1 MSKRTSMIF
10 LVIAATGFGLLIW
23 YFARNTYWDEL
34 VIPSAMQGEARTNPF
49 YAAERFVETLGGTSE
64 RRQVLGTPPT
74 PNAVVIL
81 NNWHWSL
88 IAHRRQQLEEWVR
101 AGGRLVIDHTISG
114 GQDDLESFSGLKFS
128 YPERDTNDDEE
139 SEDEDESEIESDS
152 ESKSSDENIKNDRD
166 ETYFESGIC
175 GTLLASYSKKSSD
188 LRDRYT
194 VCELEPVTFITSS
207 RPVFWALHDKDGMQA
222 ARMEVGKGSITLL
235 NATPFGNRDFTQV
248 DHGLLFVAVTQ
259 LKHGDL
265 VVFLSEAEHPGL
277 LSLIWGNAKPVVLLS
292 FLFIAFVLWRGAMRF
307 GPLTA
312 QPELARRS
320 LAEQIRGSGLFML
333 RFGGS
338 QTMHAAMLRALEA
351 AAERRIVNYRRLS
364 SADRAA
370 ALAKAANIDAEKI
383 QEAIHY
389 SGHRNSHE
397 LQQALALLESVR
409 RALLANS
416 SNTKPS

>member
-1 MSKRTSMIF
+1 MNKRTSIIF
-10 LVIAATGFGLLIW
+10 FSIALAVVGLIIW

-34 VIPSAMQGEARTNPF
+34 VIPSAMRGEARTNPF
-49 YAAERFVETLGGTSE
+49 YAAERFVETLGGTTE
-64 RRQVLGTPPT
+64 RRQVLGTPPK
-74 PNAVVIL
+74 PNAVLVL

-114 GQDDLESFSGLKFS
+114 GQDELESFSGLKFS
-128 YPERDTNDDEE
+128 YPERDSDDEE
-139 SEDEDESEIESDS
+139 DEVEPEADAETDSDS
-152 ESKSSDENIKNDRD
+152 TDDEPKKDRD
-166 ETYFESGIC
+166 DTYFESGIC
-175 GTLLASYSKKSSD
+175 GSLLASYSKKSSD

-194 VCELEPVTFITSS
+194 VCELAPVTFITSS
-207 RPVFWALHDKDGMQA
+207 RPVFWALHDQDGMQA
-222 ARMEVGKGSITLL
+222 ARTEVGKGSITLL

-265 VVFLSEAEHPGL
+265 VVFLAEAEHPGL
-277 LSLIWGNAKPVVLLS
+277 LSLIWGNAKPVVLLGA
-292 FLFIAFVLWRGAMRF
+292 LFIAFALWRGAMRF
-307 GPLTA
+307 GPLAA

-338 QTMHAAMLRALEA
+338 QTMHGAMLRALES

-370 ALAKAANIDAEKI
+370 ALAKASNIDAEKI

-397 LQQALALLESVR
+397 LQQALALLELVR
-409 RALLANS
+409 RALLAN
-416 SNTKPS
+416 